1 MPIRRKSKRPGAT
14 WPHPDGIRPLAAA
27 ILLQACLDA
36 QGGSRDAYEWLR
48 SDPWAGALC
57 DAAELSEEGRQRACE
72 LALWRLRAAERRVAG
87 GQRPAALRMAWPQ

>member
-1 MPIRRKSKRPGAT
+1 MRRRHRRPAFTT

-27 ILLQACLDA
+27 ILLQAVLDA
-36 QGGSRDAYEWLR
+36 QGGNRGAYEWLR